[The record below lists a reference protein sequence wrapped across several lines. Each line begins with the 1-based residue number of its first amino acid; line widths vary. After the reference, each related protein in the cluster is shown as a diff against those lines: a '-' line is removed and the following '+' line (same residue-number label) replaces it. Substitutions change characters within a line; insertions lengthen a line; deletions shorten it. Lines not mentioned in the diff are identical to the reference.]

1 MYIDDTLIKK
11 KIPHKWFSRYLLN
24 SWKPGVQNGRATGW
38 KGPGS
43 FLFLLCP
50 WIAAWRWGTRRDMP
64 TLKSE
69 KQNKTHFLHVMLLRL
84 WGPAHPANRAAI
96 SPRLSV
102 FPFLFSFWLKK
113 LSLCL
118 LVTYLSPILAFCLPF
133 SFLSWCLTCLW
144 PAWFLSISR
153 HLLLHLSY
161 SSISL
166 HL

>member
-1 MYIDDTLIKK
+1 MILQVPSKFLEA
-11 KIPHKWFSRYLLN
+11 W
-24 SWKPGVQNGRATGW
+24 GW
-38 KGPGS
+38 KWQS
-43 FLFLLCP
+43 H
-50 WIAAWRWGTRRDMP
+50 RMEGTWVFPFP
-64 TLKSE
+64 TMSLNCCLEVRHPKRYAHIE
-69 KQNKTHFLHVMLLRL
+69 IWKTKQNSFPPCYAAEAL
-84 WGPAHPANRAAI
+84 GSSCHPANRAAI

-113 LSLCL
+113 LSLYL
-118 LVTYLSPILAFCLPF
+118 LVTYLSPILAFCLSF

-166 HL
+166 RL